1 MLRHVKLV
9 IKLNVLLIQ
18 SLTAVLL
25 LTNFGKLFKYYRKTG
40 LFWTLQ
46 VYRRVLLLTVMQVS
60 VQKYHN
66 LLLHMLLQ
74 PVGKS
79 WA

>member
-25 LTNFGKLFKYYRKTG
+25 LNKFR
-40 LFWTLQ
+40 
-46 VYRRVLLLTVMQVS
+46 
-60 VQKYHN
+60 
-66 LLLHMLLQ
+66 
-74 PVGKS
+74 
-79 WA
+79 